1 MPRSASSSSFSTPT
15 HSKINSRV
23 LIRAGKVVEA
33 ADAFEKLT
41 TDQRLSLM
49 FAVKVSV
56 AHVCHAVSDS
66 WQHAQDGVMT
76 MDESIAA
83 AAVIETA
90 AQEGDSKHVQSV
102 LDEILAK
109 HAAVNATK
117 PKKPSTPE
125 SKGTTPWAYR
135 VLTLSL
141 TQTHSESR
149 QARAR
154 GSRDW
159 GGGPV
164 SA

>member
-56 AHVCHAVSDS
+56 AHVGHAVSDS
-66 WQHAQDGVMT
+66 WLPHAQDGVMT

-117 PKKPSTPE
+117 PKKTSTPE
-125 SKGTTPWAYR
+125 SKGATPCACR

-141 TQTHSESR
+141 THTLTHTRTHSE
-149 QARAR
+149 
-154 GSRDW
+154 
-159 GGGPV
+159 
-164 SA
+164 